1 MRAGKENPAE
11 KERVKMLKKEMT
23 EEGKVKDTRMGHS
36 GEEGMSHRKKTPSP
50 VTGVKNVK
58 VVYRQKGVF

>member
-1 MRAGKENPAE
+1 
-11 KERVKMLKKEMT
+11 MLKKEMT
-23 EEGKVKDTRMGHS
+23 EEGRVKDTRMGHS